1 MESVSSCKGIDERP
15 RIRFVIKNHI
25 NVQIYL
31 FEHKERTLTANPL
44 TLLKLI
50 IIITI
55 VNKAVEDNNKILQ
68 KIDIRISKQ
77 KERSIER

>member
-1 MESVSSCKGIDERP
+1 MESVSSSKGIDERL
-15 RIRFVIKNHI
+15 RVCFVIKDSI
-25 NVQIYL
+25 DVQIHL
-31 FEHKERTLTANPL
+31 FKYKERTLTANPR

-68 KIDIRISKQ
+68 KIDIRFSKQ